1 MFLRCDPKARL
12 ATYSRI
18 ICLFI
23 KAVEGGLRNSRLYFQ
38 FPTRRFMGLQR
49 VKDNRGRCPV
59 KPSSMEG
66 WMFQLFQKWPI
77 KCCIHQYFHTPSDL
91 TMTHMISLDVTK
103 IKKKTTENSLRWWG
117 RERSELLCVCPSV
130 FTAML
135 RQRYAVK
142 QTEPNGESLFGRKK
156 IKINS

>member
-91 TMTHMISLDVTK
+91 TMTHMISLDV
-103 IKKKTTENSLRWWG
+103 KKFKKNNRKLFE
-117 RERSELLCVCPSV
+117 
-130 FTAML
+130 MM
-135 RQRYAVK
+135 RQRALWAALCLSVCLHGDVAPK
-142 QTEPNGESLFGRKK
+142 IRSQTDGT
-156 IKINS
+156 